1 MVIHRSIIPNRCSL
15 QLRNI
20 KPYLMFLNNNK
31 KYRDP
36 NQVLD
41 ERAFPKMLVYFTRSI
56 NALVFASW
64 CTLRQWYHLILLHSS
79 MLNVLMALTYGP
91 SNTTADPRVPPNQT
105 KVKEPALLI
114 TRNNINKGQYLL
126 WIQTVF
132 EDGRHLRETP
142 SVYRVGLF
150 MGSLSNGAHPC
161 PPDAGLCPDVWQA
174 LWRSWRLADIE
185 TCLLISWKRRMR
197 APVCRETLSL
207 KGSLYPFCDQH
218 CWERAS
224 TFLVYLMQEFRHYC
238 LLEHIFS
245 GRENEIKQKQIMK
258 SMFFRTVSVINNYYF
273 WGGNELPTQTSKW

>member
-79 MLNVLMALTYGP
+79 MLNVLMAQTYGP
-91 SNTTADPRVPPNQT
+91 SNTTADPSGVPPNQT

-161 PPDAGLCPDVWQA
+161 PPDAGLCPDA
-174 LWRSWRLADIE
+174 SLPSWRG
-185 TCLLISWKRRMR
+185 
-197 APVCRETLSL
+197 TLSRRVTSPL
-207 KGSLYPFCDQH
+207 TLL
-218 CWERAS
+218 
-224 TFLVYLMQEFRHYC
+224 TFGWYRD
-238 LLEHIFS
+238 
-245 GRENEIKQKQIMK
+245 
-258 SMFFRTVSVINNYYF
+258 MFAH
-273 WGGNELPTQTSKW
+273 